1 MKTLNTL
8 FALLLF
14 ASVGMAQ
21 SETDSTAVKMT
32 KSDTVTADTTKIEL
46 KNAYITIISKGEKVE
61 SNDWDWEDGIGDEKY
76 QLAWWNGIDLGFN
89 GMVGPDY
96 DLKFADGTEG
106 LRPDVWRSRY
116 IAFNFAQ
123 VKARIVKDYVGLTT
137 GLTFQI
143 YSWKYDGGNEF
154 SYGNDSLYITENTS
168 KNITKNKLRAEY
180 LGIPLMLEFNT
191 SLDPDRAFHI
201 SVGAV
206 GKVRLGNM
214 YKQKF
219 DQDGDKNKTTIK
231 GDFGFNRWQVDAMAR
246 IGYKRLTIYG
256 QVGLLPLFEADNVD
270 DIYSFSA
277 GFFIKI

>member
-8 FALLLF
+8 IAFFLF
-14 ASVGMAQ
+14 VSFGMAQ
-21 SETDSTAVKMT
+21 NQSDSTAT
-32 KSDTVTADTTKIEL
+32 KTAKTDSVRADTTKIEL
-46 KNAYITIISKGEKVE
+46 KNAYITIISKGEKNE
-61 SNDWDWEDGIGDEKY
+61 DKDWEWEEGIGDSKY
-76 QLAWWNGIDLGFN
+76 QLTWWNGVDLGFN

-96 DLKFADGTEG
+96 DLKFSEGTEG
-106 LRPDVWRSRY
+106 LRPNVWRSRY

-143 YSWKYDGGNEF
+143 YSWKYDGSNEF
-154 SYGNDSLYITENTS
+154 SYGNDSLYITENTD

-191 SLDPDRAFHI
+191 SLDPDRAFHVSLGVI
-201 SVGAV
+201 GN
-206 GKVRLGNM
+206 VRLGNM

-219 DQDGDKNKTTIK
+219 DQDGDSNKTTIK
-231 GDFGFNRWQVDAMAR
+231 GDFGFNRWQLDATVR
-246 IGYKRLTIYG
+246 IGWRRLTLYG
-256 QVGLLPLFEADNVD
+256 QMGMLPLFEADNVD

>member
-8 FALLLF
+8 IALMLF
-14 ASVGMAQ
+14 ISVGLAQ
-21 SETDSTAVKMT
+21 NETDSTAVKT
-32 KSDTVTADTTKIEL
+32 AKQDTLVADTTKIEL
-46 KNAYITIISKGEKVE
+46 KNAYITIISKGEKVDE
-61 SNDWDWEDGIGDEKY
+61 KDWKWEDGFGESKY
-76 QLAWWNGIDLGFN
+76 QLTWWNGIDLGLN

-96 DLKFADGTEG
+96 DLKFPDGTEG

-123 VKARIVKDYVGLTT
+123 VKARIVKDYAGLTT

-154 SYGNDSLYITENTS
+154 AYGNDSLYIFENTG

-246 IGYKRLTIYG
+246 IGYRRLTIYG